1 MRKGYFS
8 VKHSLPMN
16 HICQSK
22 YGRIERVIF
31 AVVALCIIGALSVCI
46 QVQRQATQQTI
57 SDYVLRLHVRANS
70 NSTADQQEKLKVRDA
85 FLEALAQYQ
94 PEMTDKRAVQNIISK
109 HGQAMLNSIM
119 QNLKMVDTTQDLSIH
134 LGTEWF
140 PDKTYGDITL
150 PAGMY
155 DAVIVEVGSGC
166 GQNWWCVIFPK
177 LCFVSPV
184 TGYIE
189 EEDKAAF
196 KEEVGENTWEMIES
210 PEVEVKFKIAEVL
223 GQWMGQK

>member
-1 MRKGYFS
+1 MDYKKRIKY
-8 VKHSLPMN
+8 
-16 HICQSK
+16 ICQIK
-22 YGRIERVIF
+22 YRRIKRVIF
-31 AVVALCIIGALSVCI
+31 AGVAMCIICVLSVCI
-46 QVQRQATQQTI
+46 QGQRQAVQQNI

-70 NSTADQQEKLKVRDA
+70 NSASDQQEKLKVRDA

-94 PEMTDKRAVQNIISK
+94 PEMTDKAAVQNIILK
-109 HGQAMLNSIM
+109 HSQTILNNIR
-119 QNLKMVDTTQDLSIH
+119 QNPKMVDTTQDLSIH

-155 DAVIVEVGSGC
+155 DAVIVEVGSGR

-210 PEVEVKFKIAEVL
+210 PQVEVKFKIVEVL

>member
-1 MRKGYFS
+1 
-8 VKHSLPMN
+8 
-16 HICQSK
+16 
-22 YGRIERVIF
+22 
-31 AVVALCIIGALSVCI
+31 
-46 QVQRQATQQTI
+46 
-57 SDYVLRLHVRANS
+57 
-70 NSTADQQEKLKVRDA
+70 
-85 FLEALAQYQ
+85 
-94 PEMTDKRAVQNIISK
+94 
-109 HGQAMLNSIM
+109 
-119 QNLKMVDTTQDLSIH
+119 MVDTTQDLSIH

-155 DAVIVEVGSGC
+155 DAVIVEVGSGR

-210 PEVEVKFKIAEVL
+210 PQVEVKFKIIEVF